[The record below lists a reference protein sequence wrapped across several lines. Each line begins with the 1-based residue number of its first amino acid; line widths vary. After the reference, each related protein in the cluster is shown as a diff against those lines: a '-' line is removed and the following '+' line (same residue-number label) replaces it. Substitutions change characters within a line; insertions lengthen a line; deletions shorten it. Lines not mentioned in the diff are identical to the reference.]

1 MTRLLFVAMIVAVL
15 GSASSLD
22 AAERV
27 LFQFDRPE
35 DSRPWRTVNDGVM
48 GGLSDGRISFNTN
61 GRMRFFGTLSLANNG
76 GFASTRASGQD
87 LGLAQGEVVVLR
99 VRGDG
104 REYNFNLYAQR
115 NLGGYSYRQSFRTK
129 AGEWTEVQLP
139 VDKFVATWRGRVFP
153 NERLDPARVAG
164 IGFQLGDKRAGPF
177 QLEIDWIKV
186 RNAQED
192 VAPLNADCDGVF
204 THHLQGV
211 CADGEF
217 LYWSFTTSLVKT
229 DLTGKVLLKVPV
241 DNHHGDLCLHE
252 GKLYVAVN
260 LGKFNDP
267 EGNADSW
274 VYVYDADSLNEVAR
288 HETQDVFT
296 VPAELASARDD
307 SSSSA
312 DCRKIC
318 STTLSTNTTS
328 RSSLCSVT
336 LSKAVTRISE
346 FRRQPMPMIAG
357 GLAATEVRP
366 FCW

>member
-1 MTRLLFVAMIVAVL
+1 
-15 GSASSLD
+15 
-22 AAERV
+22 
-27 LFQFDRPE
+27 
-35 DSRPWRTVNDGVM
+35 
-48 GGLSDGRISFNTN
+48 
-61 GRMRFFGTLSLANNG
+61 
-76 GFASTRASGQD
+76 
-87 LGLAQGEVVVLR
+87 VVLR

-164 IGFQLGDKRAGPF
+164 IRFQLGDKRAGPF

-288 HETQDVFT
+288 HETQDVFYGAGGIGVREGRFFVVGGLPEDMQYNFVYEYDESFQLVQRHIVESGHT
-296 VPAELASARDD
+296 HLGIQTATYANDRWWFGCYGSPAVLLVTD
-307 SSSSA
+307 SDFQMLGRYEY
-312 DCRKIC
+312 DC
-318 STTLSTNTTS
+318 
-328 RSSLCSVT
+328 SLG
-336 LSKAVTRISE
+336 
-346 FRRQPMPMIAG
+346 IAG
-357 GLAATEVRP
+357 YTSGRLLVASGTCEKEVGCTGAVRTAIPDDQRGLR
-366 FCW
+366 